1 MDDELK
7 TDERLCFALWD
18 RSPVPS
24 AIVNADRKFRDLNG
38 AWAQM
43 LGYSRSELK
52 GKHFEKITH
61 PEDRDSD
68 VAEVA
73 ELHADPTRQ
82 GYSMVKRY
90 LTKRGA
96 ILWVEL
102 HVAAIR
108 NEESR
113 IDYFAVIAI
122 PCAEES
128 NHEHDPKSTTNR
140 FNLDRLGRFV
150 SDNPRVTLGF
160 FLLVLVAVGK
170 IPFSSISDAIT
181 NFFKP

>member
-1 MDDELK
+1 VDNELK
-7 TDERLCFALWD
+7 TDERLCSALWD

-24 AIVNADRKFRDLNG
+24 SIVNADGKFRDLNE

-52 GKHFEKITH
+52 GRHFEKITH

-73 ELHADPTRQ
+73 ELHADATRQ

-90 LTKRGA
+90 ITKRGA
-96 ILWVEL
+96 LLWVEL

-108 NEESR
+108 NKENR
-113 IDYFAVIAI
+113 IDYFTIIAI

-128 NHEHDPKSTTNR
+128 NHEHDIKNVPSR
-140 FNLDRLGRFV
+140 FNIDRMGRFV

-170 IPFSSISDAIT
+170 IPFSSISDAILQ
-181 NFFKP
+181 FFKP